1 MSWTDEELDEL
12 YRTSAE
18 KGGNFTYKEEYWNE
32 MQALL
37 PEQRGSRDFLWYF
50 TAILFMAVLTGAFF
64 KTEFSKAV
72 VPEQITTGNSKIEK
86 TLSVNQSDSEKDNS
100 RDEISEQ
107 NIHNQRITAKPESLE
122 EKQASG
128 IREKVELLVSVDYLD
143 TDETEL
149 RAKEATEESNLIG
162 ELTPNSIKPFS
173 TKNELQLLP
182 LHNMAKAGG
191 ANYAF
196 YLQSLIGV
204 SQSLV
209 TPSEH
214 ISASFG
220 VGAGIA
226 MRRKNFVGNFG
237 LNGIVSNHQDL
248 HLTRSAKVYGF
259 GSSLYRYEFNYK
271 QLYHL
276 EANLEV
282 GYQFKKSE
290 FKIGV
295 RPSYLLSSRVSIAS
309 SEYDA
314 LSGTQEWSEEQQ
326 VHSFTKGLNRWG
338 IKPSVGYAYHL
349 KPDLE
354 FGINLGMQ
362 MLQPIDEEF
371 IQGSANLYPIDAQIY
386 LRKNIGR
393 K

>member
-18 KGGNFTYKEEYWNE
+18 KGGDFTYKEEYWNE

-64 KTEFSKAV
+64 KTEFSRDVA
-72 VPEQITTGNSKIEK
+72 PFQITTGNSKIEN
-86 TLSVNQSDSEKDNS
+86 TLSANQSDSENDVSRNEISQDNS
-100 RDEISEQ
+100 E
-107 NIHNQRITAKPESLE
+107 HQRITAKPELF
-122 EKQASG
+122 EKKQVSG
-128 IREKVELLVSVDYLD
+128 ILDNIELSAHVDYFNS
-143 TDETEL
+143 DETEL
-149 RAKEATEESNLIG
+149 KAKDAKEESNLIG
-162 ELTPNSIKPFS
+162 ELTPNSVKPFS
-173 TKNELQLLP
+173 TENELQLLP

-338 IKPSVGYAYHL
+338 IKPTVGYAYHL

-354 FGINLGMQ
+354 FGVNFGLQI
-362 MLQPIDEEF
+362 LQPIDEEF
-371 IQGSANLYPIDAQIY
+371 IQGSANLFPIDAQIY
-386 LRKNIGR
+386 LRKNLGR